1 MARSIGGLPPC
12 SYLDGRV
19 APRASKPRSQR
30 VRARLRRAAAEL
42 LGRSAAP
49 APPRTAGP
57 HVNGM
62 VEVVLRR
69 MFIGWVS
76 VPADAPP
83 TRVDLFVGPVK
94 LASTYATPGV
104 PMTGVSHQAGK
115 ERSFTF
121 PRQPGGVPS
130 PRGDRRNSGQQLRTF
145 SFRTK
150 GLWDYVTK
158 DTRITVRVDG
168 QRLPINGHGM
178 WVGTTRRGS
187 AHAGGPQGAARPGV
201 GALPDG

>member
-1 MARSIGGLPPC
+1 MPRYP
-12 SYLDGRV
+12 
-19 APRASKPRSQR
+19 APR
-30 VRARLRRAAAEL
+30 VRARLRRAGAEL

-49 APPRTAGP
+49 APPAPR
-57 HVNGM
+57 VNGM
-62 VEVVLRR
+62 VEAVLRR

-94 LASTYATPGV
+94 LASTYATPDV

-115 ERSFTF
+115 ERSFAF
-121 PRQPGGVPS
+121 PRQPGAVPS

-158 DTRITVRVDG
+158 DTRITVRVAG

-178 WVGTTRRGS
+178 WVEHDPPRA
-187 AHAGGPQGAARPGV
+187 AHAGGPEGATRPRV